1 MAGGTM
7 SCIRFRSHLIKL
19 LAEAADVVAAA
30 AAESD
35 PEQSVAVDQDSEFF

>member
-1 MAGGTM
+1 M
-7 SCIRFRSHLIKL
+7 SFIRFSSHLIKL
-19 LAEAADVVAAA
+19 LADSEAADVVAAA